1 MSIFF
6 LGLATLL
13 AGAGVFWVLGR
24 RTPRPP
30 GTWAM
35 SALLCAFAL
44 FLASYAPLVEGV
56 LDAAVPNGSRILGD
70 CATLGATAAVLAV
83 SLQLN
88 LGPARARQ
96 LIRARLKWMIAA
108 LAGVLALFAYE
119 QAAHHSARAHGFYA
133 LVYTSV
139 IGATNVNFVVQALR
153 QAGRT
158 RRTAVRIG
166 LRTAAVGTGFALV
179 YLGDKTFR
187 LLDLWLDPALNSH
200 EDRCTSLSPVRCAV
214 GVTSP
219 ALAVVLICLGLT
231 LPAVVYP
238 IRHMRQRR
246 WEKASFEALTPLWR
260 DLAEAMPHIVL
271 SPARPISG
279 SAPDPDT
286 SFHLQRRVIEI
297 SDGILALRPY
307 RSRSTQ
313 EAASRTFAS
322 GTDRAAAAIEAAVVK
337 AALADLAVGHLAH
350 DVAPP
355 PQKTAARKDLRAD
368 TEWLLQ
374 VAHAYTRPTD
384 VREPSQRGEGG
395 NEERLNPQRPC
406 LFRPVRCL
414 HRDAIRRPGAERLRS
429 GRPYE

>member
-1 MSIFF
+1 
-6 LGLATLL
+6 
-13 AGAGVFWVLGR
+13 
-24 RTPRPP
+24 
-30 GTWAM
+30 M
-35 SALLCAFAL
+35 SALLGAFAL
-44 FLASYAPLVEGV
+44 FLASYAPLVESV
-56 LDAAVPNGSRILGD
+56 LDAAVPHGSRMLGD
-70 CATLGATAAVLAV
+70 CASLGATAAVLAV

-88 LGPARARQ
+88 LGPVEARR
-96 LIRARLKWMIAA
+96 LVRARLKWMIAA
-108 LAGVLALFAYE
+108 LVGVAGLFAYE
-119 QAAHHSARAHGFYA
+119 QATRHSARAYDFYM
-133 LVYTSV
+133 LVYISV
-139 IGATNVNFVVQALR
+139 IGATDVTFVVQALR
-153 QAGRT
+153 QVGST

-166 LRTAAVGTGFALV
+166 LRTAAAGTGVALIH
-179 YLGDKTFR
+179 LGYITCRF
-187 LLDLWLDPALNSH
+187 LDLGLDPAPVSQG
-200 EDRCTSLSPVRCAV
+200 DRCTSLSAVRCAV

-260 DLAEAMPHIVL
+260 DLAEALPHIVL
-271 SPARPISG
+271 SPARPIAG

-313 EAASRTFAS
+313 EAAGRVFTS

-355 PQKTAARKDLRAD
+355 PKKTSARKDLRAD

-374 VAHAYTRPTD
+374 VAHAYTRPAD
-384 VREPSQRGEGG
+384 VRQPSQRGEG
-395 NEERLNPQRPC
+395 
-406 LFRPVRCL
+406 
-414 HRDAIRRPGAERLRS
+414 
-429 GRPYE
+429 

>member
-24 RTPRPP
+24 RRPRPP

-35 SALLCAFAL
+35 SALLGAFAL

-56 LDAAVPNGSRILGD
+56 LDVAVPHGSRILGD
-70 CATLGATAAVLAV
+70 CASLGATAAVLAV

-88 LGPARARQ
+88 LGPAEAKR

-108 LAGVLALFAYE
+108 LAVLAGVVALFAYE
-119 QAAHHSARAHGFYA
+119 QATRHSARVYDVYM
-133 LVYTSV
+133 LVYISV
-139 IGATNVNFVVQALR
+139 IGATDVNFVVQALR
-153 QAGRT
+153 QVGST

-166 LRTAAVGTGFALV
+166 LRTAAAGTGVALIHLA
-179 YLGDKTFR
+179 YITCRF
-187 LLDLWLDPALNSH
+187 LDLGLGPAPVSQG
-200 EDRCTSLSPVRCAV
+200 DRCTSLSAVRCAV

-219 ALAVVLICLGLT
+219 ALAVALICVGLT

-238 IRHMRQRR
+238 IRHMRRRR

-271 SPARPISG
+271 SPARPSAG

-286 SFHLQRRVIEI
+286 SYHLQRRVIEI

-307 RSRSTQ
+307 RSRSIQ
-313 EAASRTFAS
+313 DAAGRVFTS

-355 PQKTAARKDLRAD
+355 PKKTSARKDLRAD

-374 VAHAYTRPTD
+374 VARAYTRPAD
-384 VREPSQRGEGG
+384 VREPARRGEG
-395 NEERLNPQRPC
+395 
-406 LFRPVRCL
+406 
-414 HRDAIRRPGAERLRS
+414 
-429 GRPYE
+429 